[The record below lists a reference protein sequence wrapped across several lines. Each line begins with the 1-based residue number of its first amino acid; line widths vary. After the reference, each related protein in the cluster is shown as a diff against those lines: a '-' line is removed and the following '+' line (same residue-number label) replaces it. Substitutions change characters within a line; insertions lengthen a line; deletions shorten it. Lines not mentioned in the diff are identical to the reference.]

1 MEVSAAGSGS
11 GGVSRFKVCP
21 SFSLKTRRDTNQS
34 TDQKLSSA
42 MIIVMAPGTE
52 RVDLENIRERI
63 ESRGMRAQINL
74 GEERTVIGV
83 MGSIPPDFKDEMELM
98 NGVAEVMM
106 ISKPYKLASKEFH
119 PDDTIIKVGDAV
131 IGGPKPVI
139 MAGPCS
145 VEDEEQMVST
155 AKAVKAAGATILR
168 GGAFKPRTSPY
179 SFRGMGED
187 GLKLLQLAKQET
199 GLPIITEVMATAD
212 VETVAKYADI
222 LQIGAR
228 NMQNYN
234 LLDEVGTI
242 GKPVMVKRG
251 LSASYE
257 EWLLAAEYVMAGGNQ
272 EVILCERGVRGFETF
287 TRFTLDVA
295 AVPVIKRLSHLPIV
309 CDPSHSTG
317 KWYLVTPVALASV
330 AAGAHGLLIEV
341 HPNPDLAKCDGPQS
355 LTFEN
360 FEMLMEQVNAIASV
374 RKQPVTSN

>member
-1 MEVSAAGSGS
+1 
-11 GGVSRFKVCP
+11 
-21 SFSLKTRRDTNQS
+21 
-34 TDQKLSSA
+34 
-42 MIIVMAPGTE
+42 MIVVMAPGAAQP
-52 RVDLENIRERI
+52 DLDNIRVRI
-63 ESRGMRAQINL
+63 EDRGLKAQINT
-74 GEERTVIGV
+74 GAERTVIGV

-98 NGVAEVMM
+98 NGVDEVII

-155 AKAVKAAGATILR
+155 AKAVKAAGATVLR

-234 LLDEVGTI
+234 LLDEVGLI

-251 LSASYE
+251 LAASYE
-257 EWLLAAEYVMAGGNQ
+257 EWLLAAEYVMAGGNEQ
-272 EVILCERGVRGFETF
+272 VILCERGVRGFETF

-309 CDPSHSTG
+309 ADPSHSTG

-341 HPNPDLAKCDGPQS
+341 HPNPDQAKCDGPQS

-360 FEMLMEQVNAIASV
+360 FDILMEQVNAIASV
-374 RKQPVTSN
+374 RKHPVTTS

>member
-1 MEVSAAGSGS
+1 
-11 GGVSRFKVCP
+11 
-21 SFSLKTRRDTNQS
+21 
-34 TDQKLSSA
+34 

>member
-1 MEVSAAGSGS
+1 
-11 GGVSRFKVCP
+11 
-21 SFSLKTRRDTNQS
+21 
-34 TDQKLSSA
+34 
-42 MIIVMAPGTE
+42 MAPGAAKD
-52 RVDLENIRERI
+52 DLDRIKNRI
-63 ESRGMRAQINL
+63 ESRGMRAQINT
-74 GEERTVIGV
+74 GSERVVVGV

-98 NGVAEVMM
+98 NGVDEVIL

-131 IGGPKPVI
+131 IGGPDPVI

-155 AKAVKAAGATILR
+155 AKAVKAAGATVLR

-234 LLDEVGTI
+234 LLDEVGLI

-251 LSASYE
+251 LAASYE
-257 EWLLAAEYVMAGGNQ
+257 EWLLAAEYVMAGGNEQ
-272 EVILCERGVRGFETF
+272 VILCERGIRGFETF

-309 CDPSHSTG
+309 ADPSHSTG
-317 KWYLVTPVALASV
+317 KWYLVTPVALASI

-341 HPNPDLAKCDGPQS
+341 HPNPDQAKCDGPQS

-360 FEMLMEQVNAIASV
+360 FDILMEQVNAIASV
-374 RKQPVTSN
+374 RKQPVSAG

>member
-1 MEVSAAGSGS
+1 
-11 GGVSRFKVCP
+11 
-21 SFSLKTRRDTNQS
+21 
-34 TDQKLSSA
+34 
-42 MIIVMAPGTE
+42 MIVVMARNTASE
-52 RVDLENIRERI
+52 DLENVRKRI
-63 ESRGMRAQINL
+63 EGRGLRAQINL
-74 GEERTVIGV
+74 GEERAVVGV

-98 NGVAEVMM
+98 SGVSEVVMV
-106 ISKPYKLASKEFH
+106 SKPYKLASKEFH
-119 PDDTIIKVGDAV
+119 PDNTLVKVGDAV

-155 AKAVKAAGATILR
+155 AKAVKKAGATVLR

-187 GLKLLQLAKQET
+187 GLKLLNLAKQET

-212 VETVAKYADI
+212 VETVAEYADI

-234 LLDEVGTI
+234 LLDEVGLV

-251 LSASYE
+251 LAASYE
-257 EWLLAAEYVMAGGNQ
+257 EWLLAAEYVMAGGNEQ
-272 EVILCERGVRGFETF
+272 VILCERGVRGFETF

-341 HPNPDLAKCDGPQS
+341 HPNPDVAKCDGPQS

-360 FEMLMEQVNAIASV
+360 FDILMDQVNAVASV
-374 RKQPVTSN
+374 RKDPVATG

>member
-1 MEVSAAGSGS
+1 
-11 GGVSRFKVCP
+11 
-21 SFSLKTRRDTNQS
+21 
-34 TDQKLSSA
+34 
-42 MIIVMAPGTE
+42 MIVVMAPGAAQP
-52 RVDLENIRERI
+52 DLDNIRVRSED
-63 ESRGMRAQINL
+63 RGLRAQINT
-74 GEERTVIGV
+74 GAERTVIGV

-98 NGVAEVMM
+98 NGVDEVII

-155 AKAVKAAGATILR
+155 AKAVKAAGATVLR

-234 LLDEVGTI
+234 LLDEVGLI

-251 LSASYE
+251 LAASYE
-257 EWLLAAEYVMAGGNQ
+257 EWLLAAEYVMAGGNEQ
-272 EVILCERGVRGFETF
+272 VILCERGVRGFETF

-309 CDPSHSTG
+309 ADPSHSTG

-341 HPNPDLAKCDGPQS
+341 HPNPDQAKCDGPQS

-360 FEMLMEQVNAIASV
+360 FDILMEQVNAIASV
-374 RKQPVTSN
+374 RKQPVTTG

>member
-1 MEVSAAGSGS
+1 MIVVMA
-11 GGVSRFKVCP
+11 
-21 SFSLKTRRDTNQS
+21 RDT
-34 TDQKLSSA
+34 A
-42 MIIVMAPGTE
+42 RE
-52 RVDLENIRERI
+52 DLENVRQRI
-63 ESRGMRAQINL
+63 ESRGLRAQINL
-74 GEERTVIGV
+74 GEERAVIGV
-83 MGSIPPDFKDEMELM
+83 VGSIPPDFKDEMELM
-98 NGVAEVMM
+98 QGVSEVVMV
-106 ISKPYKLASKEFH
+106 SKPYKLASKEFH
-119 PDDTIIKVGDAV
+119 PDNTIIKVGDAV

-155 AKAVKAAGATILR
+155 AKAVKAAGATVLR

-187 GLKLLQLAKQET
+187 GLKLLQTAKEET
-199 GLPIITEVMATAD
+199 GLPIITEVMSTAD

-234 LLDEVGTI
+234 LLDEVGLI

-251 LSASYE
+251 LAASYE
-257 EWLLAAEYVMAGGNQ
+257 EWLLAAEYVMAGGNEQ
-272 EVILCERGVRGFETF
+272 VILCERGIRGFETF

-309 CDPSHSTG
+309 ADPSHSTG

-341 HPNPDLAKCDGPQS
+341 HPNPDVAKCDGPQS

-360 FEMLMEQVNAIASV
+360 FDILMDQVRAIASV
-374 RKQPVTSN
+374 RKDPVTAG

>member
-1 MEVSAAGSGS
+1 MTPGAA
-11 GGVSRFKVCP
+11 K
-21 SFSLKTRRDTNQS
+21 D
-34 TDQKLSSA
+34 
-42 MIIVMAPGTE
+42 
-52 RVDLENIRERI
+52 DLDSIKNRI
-63 ESRGMRAQINL
+63 ESRGMKAQINT
-74 GEERTVIGV
+74 GSERVVVGV

-98 NGVAEVMM
+98 NGVDEVIL

-131 IGGPKPVI
+131 IGGPDPVI

-155 AKAVKAAGATILR
+155 AKAVKAAGATVLR

-234 LLDEVGTI
+234 LLDEVGLI

-251 LSASYE
+251 LAASYE
-257 EWLLAAEYVMAGGNQ
+257 EWLLAAEYVMAGGNEQ
-272 EVILCERGVRGFETF
+272 VILCERGIRGFETF

-309 CDPSHSTG
+309 ADPSHSTG
-317 KWYLVTPVALASV
+317 KWYLVTPVALASI

-341 HPNPDLAKCDGPQS
+341 HPNPDQAKCDGPQS

-360 FEMLMEQVNAIASV
+360 FDILMEQVNAVASV
-374 RKQPVTSN
+374 RKQPVSTG

>member
-1 MEVSAAGSGS
+1 
-11 GGVSRFKVCP
+11 
-21 SFSLKTRRDTNQS
+21 
-34 TDQKLSSA
+34 
-42 MIIVMAPGTE
+42 MIVVMAPGTAQP
-52 RVDLENIRERI
+52 DLDNIRVRI
-63 ESRGMRAQINL
+63 EDRGLRAQINT
-74 GEERTVIGV
+74 GAERTVIGV

-98 NGVAEVMM
+98 NGVDEVII

-155 AKAVKAAGATILR
+155 AKAVKAAGASILR

-234 LLDEVGTI
+234 LLDEVGLI

-251 LSASYE
+251 LAASYE
-257 EWLLAAEYVMAGGNQ
+257 EWLLAAEYVMAGGNEQ
-272 EVILCERGVRGFETF
+272 VILCERGVRGFETF

-309 CDPSHSTG
+309 ADPSHSTG

-341 HPNPDLAKCDGPQS
+341 HPNPDQAKCDGPQS

-360 FEMLMEQVNAIASV
+360 FDLLMEQVNAIASV
-374 RKQPVTSN
+374 RKQPVTTG

>member
-1 MEVSAAGSGS
+1 MIVVMA
-11 GGVSRFKVCP
+11 
-21 SFSLKTRRDTNQS
+21 RDTS
-34 TDQKLSSA
+34 DD
-42 MIIVMAPGTE
+42 
-52 RVDLENIRERI
+52 DLNAIRERI
-63 ESRGMRAQINL
+63 EARGLKAQISQ
-74 GEERTVIGV
+74 GVERVVVGV
-83 MGSIPPDFKDEMELM
+83 LGSIPPDFKDEMELM
-98 NGVAEVMM
+98 NGVTQVVM
-106 ISKPYKLASKEFH
+106 ISKPYKLASREFH
-119 PDDTIIKVGDAV
+119 PADTIIKVGDAV

-187 GLKLLQLAKQET
+187 GLKLLRLAKQET

-234 LLDEVGTI
+234 LLDEVGLI

-251 LSASYE
+251 LAASYE

-272 EVILCERGVRGFETF
+272 QVILCERGIRGFETF

-295 AVPVIKRLSHLPIV
+295 AVPVIKRLSPLPIV
-309 CDPSHSTG
+309 ADPSHSTG

-360 FEMLMEQVNAIASV
+360 FDMLMEQVNAIASV
-374 RKQPVTSN
+374 RKQPVTAG

>member
-1 MEVSAAGSGS
+1 
-11 GGVSRFKVCP
+11 
-21 SFSLKTRRDTNQS
+21 
-34 TDQKLSSA
+34 
-42 MIIVMAPGTE
+42 MAPGAAKD
-52 RVDLENIRERI
+52 DLDSIKNRI
-63 ESRGMRAQINL
+63 ESRGMKAQINT
-74 GEERTVIGV
+74 GSERVVVGV

-98 NGVAEVMM
+98 NGVDEVIL

-131 IGGPKPVI
+131 IGGPDPVI

-155 AKAVKAAGATILR
+155 AKAVKAAGATVLR

-234 LLDEVGTI
+234 LLDEVGLI
-242 GKPVMVKRG
+242 GKPVMVNRG
-251 LSASYE
+251 LAASYE
-257 EWLLAAEYVMAGGNQ
+257 EWLLAAEYVMAGGNEQ
-272 EVILCERGVRGFETF
+272 VILCERGIRGFETF

-309 CDPSHSTG
+309 ADPSHSTG
-317 KWYLVTPVALASV
+317 KWYLVTPVALASI

-341 HPNPDLAKCDGPQS
+341 HPNPDQAKCDGPQS

-360 FEMLMEQVNAIASV
+360 FDILMEQVNAVASV
-374 RKQPVTSN
+374 RKQPVSTG